1 MDERIFEEVARQ
13 LKSLHNASYELIK
26 EGRYDEAG
34 KLLIS
39 AGEISSMTGYRDG
52 MGMSCMSLS
61 NLEAVKGDCIRAMEY
76 ARASVEYLNEGT
88 DRTKAEELLGR
99 LSVAC
104 VKLGMEKER
113 KGCFDEA
120 LSLYIAALPNLEGK
134 RREAVE
140 REICLLRGVKYG
152 QCDS

>member
-13 LKSLHNASYELIK
+13 LKSLHNASYELIR

-34 KLLIS
+34 RLLIS
-39 AGEISSMTGYRDG
+39 AGEISGMTGYRDG

-61 NLEAVKGDCIRAMEY
+61 NLEAVKGDCIRAIEY

-88 DRTKAEELLGR
+88 DRTRAEELLGR
-99 LSVAC
+99 LSVAA

-120 LSLYIAALPNLEGK
+120 LGLYFAALPNLEGK

-140 REICLLRGVKYG
+140 REIGLLKGVQDG